1 MLNAAK
7 ELQKEEEEDSYY
19 SSSSSSTSTMMTSE
33 FVVAARASSQRYVP
47 DWVPIAQ
54 LCLKRPESEYHEG
67 ASDEMVQIAISVY
80 CRELSH
86 LAAVGAP
93 VFSTIARN
101 EIQYSVESV
110 DSFQKFVYD
119 EVVEGNPQKNPEQ
132 TMTKNEARILLELIK
147 KDSATSSTA
156 TEEVTKSDIKQAY
169 RKKAF
174 ALHPDRFEGTP
185 EECIEA
191 RNEFGR
197 VKLAYDTLS
206 SGVRGEEG
214 ISWYESLGGRERTEF
229 VGPINLLPLRVAQEH
244 MTRHN
249 TEGACLPLDPAM
261 VQSFV
266 ARNLRSS

>member
-1 MLNAAK
+1 
-7 ELQKEEEEDSYY
+7 
-19 SSSSSSTSTMMTSE
+19 
-33 FVVAARASSQRYVP
+33 
-47 DWVPIAQ
+47 
-54 LCLKRPESEYHEG
+54 
-67 ASDEMVQIAISVY
+67 
-80 CRELSH
+80 
-86 LAAVGAP
+86 
-93 VFSTIARN
+93 
-101 EIQYSVESV
+101 
-110 DSFQKFVYD
+110 
-119 EVVEGNPQKNPEQ
+119 
-132 TMTKNEARILLELIK
+132 MTKNEARILLGLIK
-147 KDSATSSTA
+147 NDSATSSTG
-156 TEEVTKSDIKQAY
+156 TEEITKSDIKQAY

-266 ARNLRSS
+266 ARHLRSS